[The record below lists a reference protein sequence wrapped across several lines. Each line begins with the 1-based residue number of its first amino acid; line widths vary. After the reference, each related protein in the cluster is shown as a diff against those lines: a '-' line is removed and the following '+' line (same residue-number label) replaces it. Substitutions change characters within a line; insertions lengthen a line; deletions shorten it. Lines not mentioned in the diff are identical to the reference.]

1 MARVGNTSVPS
12 IAKSEFGKTATII
25 AVGCLIGAL
34 FAGSTV
40 ATPLYVIYKQ
50 QLGFSQIT
58 LTLIYAVYVVG
69 NLTALMIFGR
79 MSDQVG
85 RRRTAIIAIGIAIVG
100 AFVFLFAHGIASLY
114 VARVLSGLAIG
125 IGAGTG
131 TAWLAELIA
140 EQNRSR
146 ATVIATIAN
155 FIGLGLGA
163 LIAGLLAEYVAFPL
177 RTPFVVYLVV
187 LLMVAAALAFARE
200 TIDRPLAAFAQLSV
214 RPRAGVPSS
223 IRSRFVAPA
232 VTGFAGMALV
242 AFFAALAP
250 SVLAG
255 ELHVTSHAI
264 AGAIFLELAAAVALV
279 IALTRSLS
287 SRAAMLWSLGLM
299 LPSLALLVTAQF
311 VGSLG
316 VMIAATAIC
325 GVAAGLGYRGSLQV
339 VNQIAPDDRRAEVV
353 SAYFICCFLGNALP
367 VIGIGVLS
375 TLTSSTV
382 ASLVF
387 AATIAVFAVVA
398 LLFGLKYRASQMG
411 RNKETPRGMHG
422 VS

>member
-1 MARVGNTSVPS
+1 MFLYLLVKVVKVMATIGNTSVS
-12 IAKSEFGKTATII
+12 SGARSEFGKTATII
-25 AVGCLIGAL
+25 AVGSMIGAL

-69 NLTALMIFGR
+69 NLTALLMFGR

-85 RRRTAIIAIGIAIVG
+85 RRRTGVIAIGIAIVG
-100 AFVFLFAHGIASLY
+100 ALVFLFAQGIASLY

-140 EQNRSR
+140 EQDRSR

-155 FIGLGLGA
+155 FAGLGLGA
-163 LIAGLLAEYVAFPL
+163 LIAGLLAEYVALPL
-177 RTPFVVYLVV
+177 RTPFIVYLAVLVV
-187 LLMVAAALAFARE
+187 VAALLAFARE
-200 TIDRPLAAFAQLSV
+200 TVRRPFAALAQLSV
-214 RPRAGVPSS
+214 RPRAGVPPS
-223 IRSRFVAPA
+223 IRPKFVAPA
-232 VTGFAGMALV
+232 VTGFGAMALV

-255 ELHVTSHAI
+255 ELHVTSHAV
-264 AGAIFLELAAAVALV
+264 AGAIFLELASAVALV
-279 IALTRSLS
+279 IALTRSMS

-299 LPSLALLVTAQF
+299 LPSLVLVVTAQF
-311 VGSLG
+311 AESLG
-316 VMIAATAIC
+316 VMIVATATC

-339 VNQIAPDDRRAEVV
+339 VNQIAPNDRRAEVV

-375 TLTSSTV
+375 TLISSTV

-387 AATIAVFAVVA
+387 ATTIALFAVVA
-398 LLFGLKYRASQMG
+398 LVFGLKYQ
-411 RNKETPRGMHG
+411 TD
-422 VS
+422 

>member
-1 MARVGNTSVPS
+1 MARAGNTSVPS
-12 IAKSEFGKTATII
+12 LAKSEFGKTATII
-25 AVGCLIGAL
+25 AVASMIGAL
-34 FAGSTV
+34 FAGSTI
-40 ATPLYVIYKQ
+40 ATPLYIIYKQ

-69 NLTALMIFGR
+69 NLTALLIFGR

-85 RRRTAIIAIGIAIVG
+85 RRRTAIVAIGIAIVG
-100 AFVFLFAHGIASLY
+100 ALVFLFAHGIASLY

-140 EQNRSR
+140 EQDRSR

-155 FIGLGLGA
+155 FTGLGLGA

-177 RTPFVVYLVV
+177 RTPFIVYLAVLVV
-187 LLMVAAALAFARE
+187 VAALLAFARE
-200 TIDRPLAAFAQLSV
+200 TVRRPFAALAQLSMQ
-214 RPRAGVPSS
+214 PRASVPPS
-223 IRSRFVAPA
+223 IRTQFVAPA
-232 VTGFAGMALV
+232 VTGFGAMALV

-255 ELHVTSHAI
+255 ELHIASHAV

-287 SRAAMLWSLGLM
+287 SRAAMLGSLGLM
-299 LPSLALLVTAQF
+299 IPSLALLVTAQF
-311 VGSLG
+311 AESLG
-316 VMIAATAIC
+316 VMIVATATS

-339 VNQIAPDDRRAEVV
+339 VNQIAPNDRRAEVV

-375 TLTSSTV
+375 TLTSST
-382 ASLVF
+382 AAGLVF
-387 AATIAVFAVVA
+387 ATTIAVFAVVA
-398 LLFGLKYRASQMG
+398 LVFGLKYQ
-411 RNKETPRGMHG
+411 TD
-422 VS
+422 

>member
-12 IAKSEFGKTATII
+12 GARLEFGKSATIL
-25 AVGCLIGAL
+25 AVACLIGAL

-40 ATPLYVIYKQ
+40 ATPLYIIYKQ
-50 QLGFSQIT
+50 ELGFSEIT

-79 MSDQVG
+79 MSDQVW
-85 RRRTAIIAIGIAIVG
+85 RRRTAVIAIGIAIVG
-100 AFVFLFAHGIASLY
+100 ALVFLFAHGVAALY

-140 EQNRSR
+140 EDRSR
-146 ATVIATIAN
+146 ATVIASIAN
-155 FIGLGLGA
+155 FTGLGLGA
-163 LIAGLLAEYVAFPL
+163 VISGLLAEYVALPL
-177 RTPFVVYLVV
+177 RTPFIAYLAALIV
-187 LLMVAAALAFARE
+187 VAAVLAFARE
-200 TIDRPLAAFAQLSV
+200 TVNRPCPPSHSC
-214 RPRAGVPSS
+214 RCGRAGVPSS

-232 VTGFAGMALV
+232 VTGFGAMALV

-299 LPSLALLVTAQF
+299 LPSLTLLVAAKF
-311 VGSLG
+311 AGSLV
-316 VMIAATAIC
+316 VMMVATATC

-375 TLTSSTV
+375 TLISSAV

-387 AATIAVFAVVA
+387 AMTIAVFAVVA
-398 LLFGLKYRASQMG
+398 LVFGLKEQAS
-411 RNKETPRGMHG
+411 
-422 VS
+422 